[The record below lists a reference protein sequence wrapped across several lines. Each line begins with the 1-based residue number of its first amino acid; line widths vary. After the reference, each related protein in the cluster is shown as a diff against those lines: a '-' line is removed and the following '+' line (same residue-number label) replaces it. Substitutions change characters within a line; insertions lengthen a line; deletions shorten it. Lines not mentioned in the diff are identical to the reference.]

1 MEQPGATT
9 CGVSTNFVLTRSMR
23 NVTVKLG
30 DETAEW
36 VRVRAAGMRT
46 SVSRFLGDLLA
57 EQMRSSRQYDSARHA
72 CLAQTLRPLCR
83 PDEPYPRREDL
94 DARPGV
100 R

>member
-36 VRVRAAGMRT
+36 VRVRAADT
-46 SVSRFLGDLLA
+46 A
-57 EQMRSSRQYDSARHA
+57 ASAQA
-72 CLAQTLRPLCR
+72 
-83 PDEPYPRREDL
+83 
-94 DARPGV
+94 G
-100 R
+100 